1 MGCSNTKS
9 NTSVLA
15 LFISIAL
22 PIGAHG
28 GVFTLGPGL
37 GVERVN
43 ELFNVDLN
51 VVLGLYRF
59 DNGTTAGAVVM
70 FGYIDYLDVP
80 DEERYGA
87 IIGYS
92 PSTANSKF

>member
-43 ELFNVDLN
+43 DLFNVD
-51 VVLGLYRF
+51 
-59 DNGTTAGAVVM
+59 
-70 FGYIDYLDVP
+70 LDVP
-80 DEERYGA
+80 DEERYEA